1 MKMVSQHSCRA
12 VTSTTE
18 LSDVIF
24 CPCTASDQVES
35 VLVKIITDDL
45 DEGIECNL
53 STFAGPTEGPGQADG
68 WAEANGMECNK
79 TECRVLHLG
88 HNNPTQRCRL
98 GAERLEGCAEGK
110 DLRVSVGAGLN
121 VSQQCAQVAKK
132 ANGILVV
139 SAAVQPAGAGGDRP
153 LHSALLRPHLS
164 AVFSAGPSLQ
174 YSRGGPGACAEKGTE
189 L

>member
-1 MKMVSQHSCRA
+1 
-12 VTSTTE
+12 
-18 LSDVIF
+18 
-24 CPCTASDQVES
+24 
-35 VLVKIITDDL
+35 
-45 DEGIECNL
+45 
-53 STFAGPTEGPGQADG
+53 
-68 WAEANGMECNK
+68 MECNK
-79 TECRVLHLG
+79 TECRALHLG

-164 AVFSAGPSLQ
+164 AVFSVGPSLQ

>member
-1 MKMVSQHSCRA
+1 
-12 VTSTTE
+12 
-18 LSDVIF
+18 
-24 CPCTASDQVES
+24 
-35 VLVKIITDDL
+35 
-45 DEGIECNL
+45 
-53 STFAGPTEGPGQADG
+53 
-68 WAEANGMECNK
+68 MECNK

-153 LHSALLRPHLS
+153 SVRHWWGRTSVLCSVLGPHCSADVEALERVQRWAWS
-164 AVFSAGPSLQ
+164 CEGS
-174 YSRGGPGACAEKGTE
+174 GAQV
-189 L
+189 

>member
-1 MKMVSQHSCRA
+1 
-12 VTSTTE
+12 
-18 LSDVIF
+18 
-24 CPCTASDQVES
+24 
-35 VLVKIITDDL
+35 
-45 DEGIECNL
+45 
-53 STFAGPTEGPGQADG
+53 
-68 WAEANGMECNK
+68 MECNK

-132 ANGILVV
+132 AHGILACVSS
-139 SAAVQPAGAGGDRP
+139 SAASRSRRGSS
-153 LHSALLRPHLS
+153 LCTALVGPHLS
-164 AVFSAGPSLQ
+164 AVLSAGPSLQ
-174 YSRGGPGACAEKGTE
+174 CRRGGPGACPEMGME